1 MECHILSTIVRSIL
15 FLLYFAENPYVVDIN
30 PRVNGSTA
38 LQLSM
43 LFVHKTKGFTVGSYR
58 KGIYLI
64 LALDDLIQKL
74 ENISTG
80 MAVLVYALPKEEGLE
95 CGIRVYA
102 DNLESCN
109 EIFMLIN
116 ANFEA

>member
-1 MECHILSTIVRSIL
+1 M
-15 FLLYFAENPYVVDIN
+15 DIN
-30 PRVNGSTA
+30 PRVNESTA

-43 LFVHKTKGFTVGSYR
+43 PFVHNTKGFTVGSYR

-64 LALDDLIQKL
+64 LALDDLIEKL

-80 MAVLVYALPKEEGLE
+80 LAVLVYALPKEEGLE
-95 CGIRVYA
+95 YGIRVYA

-109 EIFMLIN
+109 DIFMLIT
-116 ANFEA
+116 ANGGT